1 MKSLSLLEHL
11 KSHPGQPHHT
21 TCREYHLVIR
31 AWANKSLCP
40 EWETWCFTPRNM
52 EQHKH
57 EQRGLN
63 DEQLGMAGCHSGK
76 GSPQNKL
83 WRYIVLTVAIILLV
97 LIGGAC
103 LAYKRR
109 MDISVTYVRDESSP
123 RLPRNVTIPSDN
135 LGMYFIC
142 DLSFTFSWQSFAN

>member
-1 MKSLSLLEHL
+1 MGVTVLD
-11 KSHPGQPHHT
+11 
-21 TCREYHLVIR
+21 
-31 AWANKSLCP
+31 
-40 EWETWCFTPRNM
+40 PRNM

-57 EQRGLN
+57 EQGGLN
-63 DEQLGMAGCHSGK
+63 DEQLGMAGCPSGK
-76 GSPQNKL
+76 GTSKNKL
-83 WRYIVLTVAIILLV
+83 WWYITGGGAIILLV

-109 MDISVTYVRDESSP
+109 MDISVTYVRDESCP
-123 RLPRNVTIPSDN
+123 LLPWNVTIPSDK